1 MGIYLGID
9 PSTKSTGY
17 GVVNDAEELIGWGV
31 IEPNKKKMDVREQAV
46 FQYEQLKNLIEKYQ
60 VTHICCEDQF
70 NRINA
75 DTFKKLSRISGYII
89 LLSGQ
94 LQLPIQLY
102 PPKKWRKIFHGDGK
116 AKKEDTL
123 ELVNRLFNLDLKANQ
138 NDIADAIGI
147 AIAGRRGFQMG
158 GGEKLCS

>member
-17 GVVNDAEELIGWGV
+17 GIITDSEELIGWGV
-31 IEPNKKKMDVREQAV
+31 IEPDKKTMDVREQAV
-46 FQYEQLKNLIEKYQ
+46 FQYDQLKKLIEKYQ

-70 NRINA
+70 SGVNP

-102 PPKKWRKIFHGDGK
+102 PPQRWRKMFHGHGK
-116 AKKEDTL
+116 VKKKDTL
-123 ELVNRLFNLDLKANQ
+123 ELVNRLYKLDLKSKE

-147 AIAGRRGFQMG
+147 AVAGRRGFQMG
-158 GGEKLCS
+158 GDKLCS